1 MATIDGVH
9 PDQEFFAFL
18 AEGRFM
24 VQRSRTGGKAFFYP
38 RVAEPGTG
46 RTDLEWFEVS
56 GLGTVYA
63 TTTVRVRPPELDYN
77 VAVVELDEGARMLS
91 RIEDVAPQDVVV
103 GMRVKARI
111 VPFEKHHTV
120 VFAPLATGGEE
131 VARS

>member
-18 AEGRFM
+18 AEGKFM
-24 VQRSRTGGKAFFYP
+24 VQRSRTSGKAFFYP

-56 GLGTVYA
+56 GLGTVHA
-63 TTTVRVRPPELDYN
+63 TTTVRVRPPEADYN
-77 VAVVELDEGARMLS
+77 VAIVELDEGARMLS
-91 RIEDVAPQDVVV
+91 RVEDVAAADVVV

-111 VPFEKHHTV
+111 VPFENHHAV
-120 VFAPLATGGEE
+120 VFAPLAPDAGEG
-131 VARS
+131 ARP